1 MIKVTGRAIAEIK
14 KMAQDP
20 GEKPGGVLRLVA
32 GHFGRLQF
40 VKDYDD
46 DFSHDQVI
54 TDDGMAVLLVN
65 REMAETLVGVIID
78 YQTGRGGLCLLRDE
92 NRDTV

>member
-14 KMAQDP
+14 KLAGGP

-40 VKDYDD
+40 VTDCDQ
-46 DFSHDQVI
+46 DFSRDQVI
-54 TDDGMAVLLVN
+54 TDEGKTVLLVD
-65 REMAETLVGVIID
+65 RELAASLSGVTID
-78 YQTGRGGLCLLRDE
+78 CQAGRGGLCLVRDE
-92 NRDTV
+92 EPQI